1 MDGESYM
8 VRKPAVAGQFYPGT
22 ETSLREK
29 IEECFHHE
37 LGPGG
42 MPSKEGNSRD
52 IKGLVCPHAGY
63 TYSGPVAAHSYR
75 TLVED
80 GIPESVIFLGPSHQG
95 MGTAIAAAGEDYE
108 TPFGVVETN
117 EKIVE
122 SLEGDLIKKDN
133 MAHSQEHSI
142 EVQMPFLQYFSDSF
156 KAVPICFNK
165 QDLKTAK
172 KVGKR
177 LREVTEDED
186 AIIIAS
192 TDFSHYVLKE
202 NAEKKD
208 KMAIK
213 KILENDPEGLFE
225 TVREKNISMCG
236 YGPVVSM
243 MIGSGGTEGE
253 LLKYAT
259 SGDVTPAREV
269 VGYGAIAF
277 R

>member
-1 MDGESYM
+1 M
-8 VRKPAVAGQFYPGT
+8 VRKPAVAGQFYPKT
-22 ETSLREK
+22 ESSLRDK
-29 IEECFHHE
+29 IEECFTHE
-37 LGPGG
+37 LGPGSI
-42 MPSKEGNSRD
+42 PSNEGETREL
-52 IKGLVCPHAGY
+52 KGLVCPHAGY

-80 GIPESVIFLGPSHQG
+80 GFPESVIILGPSHQG
-95 MGTAIAAAGEDYE
+95 MGAGIAVAEEEYE
-108 TPFGVVETN
+108 TPLGVVDIDKELVN
-117 EKIVE
+117 
-122 SLEGDLIKKDN
+122 DLTDGLIQADDI
-133 MAHSQEHSI
+133 AHTREHSL

-172 KVGKR
+172 KVGRR
-177 LREVTEDED
+177 LREVTADRD
-186 AIIIAS
+186 VVIIAS

-208 KMAIK
+208 KMAIE
-213 KILENDPEGLFE
+213 KILNNEPEGLFK
-225 TVREKNISMCG
+225 TVQKEHISMCG
-236 YGPVVSM
+236 YAPVVSM
-243 MIGSGGTEGE
+243 MIGSGGEEGE